1 VYRDAI
7 GIISGGK
14 MDYTAVGAVLSIV
27 GYGLL
32 TYLFIRPYE
41 LAEKAEK
48 ARLSAYKS
56 RSYK

>member
-1 VYRDAI
+1 
-7 GIISGGK
+7 

-48 ARLSAYKS
+48 ARLSAYKL
-56 RSYK
+56 RRYK

>member
-1 VYRDAI
+1 
-7 GIISGGK
+7 
-14 MDYTAVGAVLSIV
+14 MDNFTAVGAVLSIV

-41 LAEKAEK
+41 LAEKA
-48 ARLSAYKS
+48 RLSAYKL